1 MGFFRRGGSAEI
13 KPVTGPVHPVVMYTT
28 RFCGFCMRAKA
39 LLEAKQVP
47 FTEIP
52 VDADM
57 DKRREM
63 MQRSGR
69 TSVPQIWIGETHV
82 GGCDELMMLQRED
95 ALDGLL
101 TEGLTADG
109 DQESSD
115 E

>member
-1 MGFFRRGGSAEI
+1 MSFFQRGGSSEI
-13 KPVTGPVHPVVMYTT
+13 KTVTGPLHPVVMYTT

-52 VDADM
+52 VDTDI

-63 MQRSGR
+63 IQRSGR
-69 TSVPQIWIGETHV
+69 TSVPQIWIGDRHV
-82 GGCDELMMLQRED
+82 GGCDELMMLQRQD

-101 TEGLTADG
+101 SEWL
-109 DQESSD
+109 SD
-115 E
+115 ESGTEDRE

>member
-1 MGFFRRGGSAEI
+1 MSFFQRGGSSEI
-13 KPVTGPVHPVVMYTT
+13 KTVTGPVHPVVMYTT

-52 VDADM
+52 VDTDI

-69 TSVPQIWIGETHV
+69 TSVPQIWIGGKHV
-82 GGCDELMMLQRED
+82 GGCDELMMLQSQD

-101 TEGLTADG
+101 SEGL
-109 DQESSD
+109 SD
-115 E
+115 ESGTEDRE

>member
-1 MGFFRRGGSAEI
+1 MSFFQRGGSSEI
-13 KPVTGPVHPVVMYTT
+13 KTVIGPVHPVVMYTT

-52 VDADM
+52 VDTDI

-69 TSVPQIWIGETHV
+69 TSVPQIWIGDKHV
-82 GGCDELMMLQRED
+82 GGCDELMMLQRQD
-95 ALDGLL
+95 ARDGLL
-101 TEGLTADG
+101 SKGLTD
-109 DQESSD
+109 ESGTED
-115 E
+115 IE

>member
-1 MGFFRRGGSAEI
+1 MSFFQRGGSSEI
-13 KPVTGPVHPVVMYTT
+13 KTVTGPVHPVVMYTT

-52 VDADM
+52 VDTDI

-69 TSVPQIWIGETHV
+69 TSVPQIWIGDKHV
-82 GGCDELMMLQRED
+82 GGCDELMMLQRQD

-101 TEGLTADG
+101 SKGLTD
-109 DQESSD
+109 ESGTED
-115 E
+115 RE

>member
-1 MGFFRRGGSAEI
+1 MSFFQRGGSLEI
-13 KPVTGPVHPVVMYTT
+13 KTVTGPLHPVVMYTT

-52 VDADM
+52 VDTDI

-63 MQRSGR
+63 IQRSGR
-69 TSVPQIWIGETHV
+69 TSVPQIWIGDRHV
-82 GGCDELMMLQRED
+82 GGCDELMMLQRQD

-101 TEGLTADG
+101 SAGL
-109 DQESSD
+109 SD
-115 E
+115 ESGTEDRE

>member
-1 MGFFRRGGSAEI
+1 MSFLQRGGSSEI
-13 KPVTGPVHPVVMYTT
+13 KTVTGPVHPVVMYTT

-52 VDADM
+52 VDTDI

-69 TSVPQIWIGETHV
+69 TSVPQIWIGDKHV
-82 GGCDELMMLQRED
+82 GGCDELMMLQRQD

-101 TEGLTADG
+101 SKGL
-109 DQESSD
+109 SD
-115 E
+115 ESGTEDRE

>member
-1 MGFFRRGGSAEI
+1 MSFFQRGGSSEI
-13 KPVTGPVHPVVMYTT
+13 KTVTGPLHPVVMYTT

-52 VDADM
+52 VDTDI

-63 MQRSGR
+63 IQRSGR
-69 TSVPQIWIGETHV
+69 TSVPQIWIGDRHV
-82 GGCDELMMLQRED
+82 GGCDELMMLQRQD

-101 TEGLTADG
+101 SKGLTD
-109 DQESSD
+109 ESGTED
-115 E
+115 RE

>member
-1 MGFFRRGGSAEI
+1 MSFFQRGGSSEI
-13 KPVTGPVHPVVMYTT
+13 KTVTGPVHPVVMYTT

-52 VDADM
+52 VDTDI

-69 TSVPQIWIGETHV
+69 TSVPQIWIGDKHV
-82 GGCDELMMLQRED
+82 GGCDELMMLQRQD

-101 TEGLTADG
+101 SKGLTD
-109 DQESSD
+109 ESGTED
-115 E
+115 IE

>member
-1 MGFFRRGGSAEI
+1 M
-13 KPVTGPVHPVVMYTT
+13 HPVVMYTT

-52 VDADM
+52 VDTDI

-69 TSVPQIWIGETHV
+69 TSVPQIWIGDKHV
-82 GGCDELMMLQRED
+82 GGCDELMMLQRQG

-101 TEGLTADG
+101 SKGLTD
-109 DQESSD
+109 ESGTED
-115 E
+115 RE

>member
-1 MGFFRRGGSAEI
+1 MSFFQRGGSSEI
-13 KPVTGPVHPVVMYTT
+13 KTVTGPVHPVVMYTT

-52 VDADM
+52 VDTDI

-69 TSVPQIWIGETHV
+69 TSVPQIWIGDKHV
-82 GGCDELMMLQRED
+82 GGCDELMMLQRQD

-101 TEGLTADG
+101 SKGLNDESGTEDR
-109 DQESSD
+109 E
-115 E
+115 

>member
-1 MGFFRRGGSAEI
+1 
-13 KPVTGPVHPVVMYTT
+13 
-28 RFCGFCMRAKA
+28 MRAKA

-52 VDADM
+52 VDTDI

-69 TSVPQIWIGETHV
+69 TSVPQIWIGDKHV
-82 GGCDELMMLQRED
+82 GGCDELMMLQRQD

-101 TEGLTADG
+101 SKGLTD
-109 DQESSD
+109 ESGTED
-115 E
+115 IE